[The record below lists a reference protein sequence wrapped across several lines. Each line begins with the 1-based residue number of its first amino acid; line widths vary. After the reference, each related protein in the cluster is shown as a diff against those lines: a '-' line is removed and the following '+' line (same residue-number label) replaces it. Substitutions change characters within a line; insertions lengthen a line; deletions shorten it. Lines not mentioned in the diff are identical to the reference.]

1 MPEQTTASDVDTS
14 EPLSAEGGTGASH
27 DFRAENTRLRQ
38 ELAKVKDLN
47 RQAVP
52 WVNLAVALKQATG
65 GAEIIARLEKGEALT
80 AKQEAAV
87 EKATGV
93 DTKNVSVEELQNM
106 FLTLEQRLEA
116 REAAKEDLKTMN
128 ARADKE
134 MPGLTDVLKTSEGK
148 RRLNV
153 VIEMIRQ
160 EAINVP
166 DDEPDPYWFAYKHVY
181 GTLRSENPEIGKVKK
196 VQKTEAERRG
206 AIVKASPKG
215 AGAPEEEEI
224 PEDLAFARRPIRRTG
239 IGGFG
244 KSLGEIRKH

>member
-106 FLTLEQRLEA
+106 FLTLEQRLER
-116 REAAKEDLKTMN
+116 REGAKEDLKAMN

-134 MPGLTDVLKTSEGK
+134 MPG
-148 RRLNV
+148 
-153 VIEMIRQ
+153 
-160 EAINVP
+160 
-166 DDEPDPYWFAYKHVY
+166 
-181 GTLRSENPEIGKVKK
+181 
-196 VQKTEAERRG
+196 
-206 AIVKASPKG
+206 
-215 AGAPEEEEI
+215 
-224 PEDLAFARRPIRRTG
+224 
-239 IGGFG
+239 
-244 KSLGEIRKH
+244 